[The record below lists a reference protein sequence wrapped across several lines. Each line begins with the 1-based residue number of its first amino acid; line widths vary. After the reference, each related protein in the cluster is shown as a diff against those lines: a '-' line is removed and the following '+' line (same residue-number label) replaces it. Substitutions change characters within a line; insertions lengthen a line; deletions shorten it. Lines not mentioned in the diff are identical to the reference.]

1 MIGYIRGII
10 LKKQPPMII
19 IEVHGIG
26 YEVITSMMTY
36 EKLGALNQPIELYT
50 HFIVR
55 EDSQMLYGFFAELE
69 RKIFRLLIKVNGIG
83 PKVALSLLS
92 SVEGIQLLQAID
104 QQNITFLVKQPGIG
118 KKTAERLVI
127 ETKDKIATL
136 LTKEQLITQEGSNK
150 LDRLFL
156 NATHEAME
164 ALVSLGYKALDAKK
178 IILKLPQDIQDSAL
192 LIRMALS
199 QLAK

>member
-10 LKKQPPMII
+10 LKKQPPMIM

-50 HFIVR
+50 HFLVR
-55 EDSQMLYGFFAELE
+55 EDSQILYGFFAELE